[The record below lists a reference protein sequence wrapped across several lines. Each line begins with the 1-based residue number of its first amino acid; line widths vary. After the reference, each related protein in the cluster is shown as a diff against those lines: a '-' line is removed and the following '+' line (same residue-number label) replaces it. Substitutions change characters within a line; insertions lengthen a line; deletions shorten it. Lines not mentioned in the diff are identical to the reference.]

1 MFARD
6 LARNIRKGETLFPLG
21 LFCFVAILF
30 YDTLQAPPRPMLLP
44 KAVQFI
50 MLVMLAIQFLKCL
63 LAKPA
68 ETERTEEE
76 RAAKRKVTIKLTVTF
91 IGMMLIP
98 FASYVIGFV
107 LTGCLYVLLTILYWG
122 GSKLRHII
130 IAEVC
135 LLALIYGVF
144 QGILDISFPAGMI
157 FGG

>member
-1 MFARD
+1 
-6 LARNIRKGETLFPLG
+6 
-21 LFCFVAILF
+21 
-30 YDTLQAPPRPMLLP
+30 MLLP

-68 ETERTEEE
+68 ETERTEGE